1 MALLL
6 ELLEQGLAKFRY
18 IFLRINNFIGTL
30 WQVYFAKLFSFS
42 KLLDRY
48 ILIEILRPFFI
59 FLFFFIAI
67 FITTALRDSLGDLIA
82 KDISI
87 KYILLFFFS
96 IIVEQLPIAIPIA
109 SLFAAILAANRLSND
124 LELIAMRSL
133 GMSYARL
140 YFSFLFSGI
149 ILCFFMAGITFYFA
163 PLQGRERNIIS
174 ERLANYES
182 IAFIKNGSFFNK
194 LVGIGDHVD
203 IYAKNKMDSIFQ
215 NIYIHKWNITR
226 TLSASRQIIFATKGE
241 LIERNHSSFRLG
253 NIPVN
258 IPAPELKKEKNSS
271 LFDITASSTAS
282 GAANGLAK
290 SLRDKDIFDISFL
303 SLVSKTKTNN
313 KYLKYSDLVT

>member
-59 FLFFFIAI
+59 FLFFFFFI

-82 KDISI
+82 KDFSL

-149 ILCFFMAGITFYFA
+149 IF
-163 PLQGRERNIIS
+163 
-174 ERLANYES
+174 
-182 IAFIKNGSFFNK
+182 
-194 LVGIGDHVD
+194 
-203 IYAKNKMDSIFQ
+203 
-215 NIYIHKWNITR
+215 
-226 TLSASRQIIFATKGE
+226 
-241 LIERNHSSFRLG
+241 
-253 NIPVN
+253 
-258 IPAPELKKEKNSS
+258 
-271 LFDITASSTAS
+271 
-282 GAANGLAK
+282 
-290 SLRDKDIFDISFL
+290 
-303 SLVSKTKTNN
+303 
-313 KYLKYSDLVT
+313 